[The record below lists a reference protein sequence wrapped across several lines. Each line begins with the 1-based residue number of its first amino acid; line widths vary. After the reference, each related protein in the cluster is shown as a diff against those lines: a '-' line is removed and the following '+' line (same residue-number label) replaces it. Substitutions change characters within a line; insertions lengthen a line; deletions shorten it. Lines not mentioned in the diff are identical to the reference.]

1 MLSDKAISRIANS
14 FRVATTVKLN
24 TTYFILKNPS
34 GLAIP
39 KEVELVPSGMSDTFL
54 ASSSI
59 VQAIADLNNLET
71 SVTEQVAEQIY
82 ESSLYNPADE
92 TFVQITLA
100 IK

>member
-1 MLSDKAISRIANS
+1 MFSDKAISRIAKS
-14 FRVATTVKLN
+14 LRLATTIQLN

-54 ASSSI
+54 ASSSV

-71 SVTEQVAEQIY
+71 SVTEQVASDSECAPT
-82 ESSLYNPADE
+82 N
-92 TFVQITLA
+92 TL
-100 IK
+100 